1 MIKFIPVEDVLAI
14 RNEVLREGKLTLDE
28 CRWPS
33 DALPQAFHL
42 GYYVGEEL
50 ACIASFHPQAYGDF
64 TGTGYQLRGMAT
76 IPKYRGQGIGNLLM
90 NFAITY
96 LRGQKVNYLW
106 CNARKKAVQFY
117 LNLGFEVISPE
128 FEQPNIGPH
137 YVMYVKI
144 Q

>member
-1 MIKFIPVEDVLAI
+1 MIKFITADDVLPI

-28 CRWPS
+28 CRWEND
-33 DALPQAFHL
+33 DAKDTFHL
-42 GYYVGEEL
+42 GYFKDDEL
-50 ACIASFHPQAYGDF
+50 ACIASFHPVPYNGFEGKA
-64 TGTGYQLRGMAT
+64 YQLRGMAT
-76 IPKYRGQGIGNLLM
+76 LNKYQGKGFGNMLV

-106 CNARKKAVQFY
+106 CNARKKAVPFY
-117 LNLGFEVISPE
+117 SGVGFEIISAE
-128 FEQPNIGPH
+128 FELHGVGPH